1 MGYTVNSI
9 ATYLDESIEQNWTRS
24 IINEF
29 GYLLRFISEG
39 QFEYFSKDN
48 FEEIAKNAEKLIEKI
63 DKQLSLDILTEE
75 EKFRISHT
83 TAVGNMKDLKDIIS
97 SIQIYFNMSEK
108 ERLQKFSPQKTI
120 LDKVKSFFSN

>member
-24 IINEF
+24 TINEF
-29 GYLLRFISEG
+29 NYLLRFISEG
-39 QFEYFSKDN
+39 QFEYFSEDN

-63 DKQLSLDILTEE
+63 DEQLSLDILTEE

-108 ERLQKFSPQKTI
+108 ERHEKFSYKETLI
-120 LDKVKSFFSN
+120 DKVKNIFK